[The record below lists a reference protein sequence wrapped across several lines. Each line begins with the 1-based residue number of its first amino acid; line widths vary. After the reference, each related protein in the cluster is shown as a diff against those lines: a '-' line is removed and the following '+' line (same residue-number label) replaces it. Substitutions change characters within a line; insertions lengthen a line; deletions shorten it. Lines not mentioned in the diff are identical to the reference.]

1 MSNFTYTTG
10 IPATNNNPSNDQPNM
25 QTNNDNNA
33 LIWDVDHVGFNAA
46 NGGTHDQVTFSSKN
60 TPGAQTD
67 PVSTLYT
74 GSGTASSVAE
84 VSYRNQNG
92 TFLMSGIKAFALC
105 SSSGITNSQSSNVTS
120 VVRNSDGNYTIT
132 LTAGAVAS
140 SSFIVIVSCD
150 SAPAAGG
157 SLYPNYTITGTGTF
171 NLLFYISRTVT
182 TDPASFSFIV
192 MQK

>member
-120 VVRNSDGNYTIT
+120 VVRNSVGNYTIT

-140 SSFIVIVSCD
+140 NSFIVIVSC
-150 SAPAAGG
+150 SS
-157 SLYPNYTITGTGTF
+157 SLIQPLCPNYSITGTGTF
-171 NLLFYISRTVT
+171 NLLFYTALSLNA
-182 TDPASFSFIV
+182 DPTSFSFIV

>member
-120 VVRNSDGNYTIT
+120 VVRNAGGNYTIT
-132 LTAGAVAS
+132 LTSGAVAS
-140 SSFIVIVSCD
+140 DSFIVIVSC
-150 SAPAAGG
+150 G
-157 SLYPNYTITGTGTF
+157 SSLIQPLAPNYSITGTGTF
-171 NLLFYISRTVT
+171 NLLFYTTGSLITI
-182 TDPASFSFIV
+182 TDPTSFSFIV